1 MDNVKEFQQSI
12 IVKLDKEEYAIPVE
26 FIGGIERIQQI
37 TRVPKTADFIKG
49 VINLR
54 GVITPIVDL
63 RERFGIEPKQHDEST
78 RIIITEMDDY
88 NVGLIVDAAYDVVN
102 IPNESIEPNPKVIGA
117 ADIDYIDGVAKVGNR
132 LFMLLNLDKVLGYE
146 NDETERDQDD

>member
-102 IPNESIEPNPKVIGA
+102 IPN
-117 ADIDYIDGVAKVGNR
+117 
-132 LFMLLNLDKVLGYE
+132 
-146 NDETERDQDD
+146 

>member
-1 MDNVKEFQQSI
+1 MDNVQEFKQSI
-12 IVKLDKEEYAIPVE
+12 IVRLEKEEYALPVE
-26 FIGGIERIQQI
+26 SIGGIERIQQI

-63 RERFGIEPKQHDEST
+63 RERFGLQQKQHDEST
-78 RIIITEMDDY
+78 RIIITEMADF

-102 IPNESIEPNPKVIGA
+102 IPIESIEPNPKVIGA

-132 LFMLLNLDKVLGYE
+132 LFMLLNLEKVLSYE
-146 NDETERDQDD
+146 NYQIERDQYD